1 MLGPGFP
8 VLDEQDPLP
17 SALLSPPPHP
27 EVSLQCLQVSQIKKI
42 RLLIDEAIME
52 CDSERLRLE
61 AERFESLREIGNL
74 LHPSVPISN
83 DEVGQRKGGGAA
95 SEGLGSSQWEAG
107 GSQQGIPEAC
117 LGGRVREICM
127 TNQHFPPGSDKEQLR
142 QHWAH
147 HCWGEFMGKA
157 LTAVR
162 TGSPSAASIHPTGIF
177 SQREHN
183 WARLAAKWLHNK
195 LQAGV

>member
-1 MLGPGFP
+1 MLGSGFP

-17 SALLSPPPHP
+17 SGLLSPPPHP
-27 EVSLQCLQVSQIKKI
+27 EVSLQCLQVSQIKKV
-42 RLLIDEAIME
+42 RLLIDEAILE

-83 DEVGQRKGGGAA
+83 DEVGLGKGGGAW
-95 SEGLGSSQWEAG
+95 SEEPGNSQCEAG
-107 GSQQGIPEAC
+107 GSQRGMPQAW

-127 TNQHFPPGSDKEQLR
+127 TSQHFPAGSDKEQLR

-147 HCWGEFMGKA
+147 YCWG
-157 LTAVR
+157 
-162 TGSPSAASIHPTGIF
+162 
-177 SQREHN
+177 N
-183 WARLAAKWLHNK
+183 
-195 LQAGV
+195 